1 MIGSEFDGGGDA
13 KPGALPS
20 FKLAHSDDPA
30 KAAILFVLILD
41 ARAAKAAVD
50 DANSIC
56 LRFLCTKQSASDSVK
71 TLSSK
76 FSSRSSVLLSPS
88 KTRGK
93 KGALRFVLRLI
104 IGWFRR
110 ENEGVF
116 VVVRAASCIILIF
129 RGKVKR
135 VFFCGKTS
143 IYFFSLSLLDLI
155 KRTSRFRARA
165 FEGDDVSQSAASI
178 S

>member
-1 MIGSEFDGGGDA
+1 MIGSAFDGGGDA

-30 KAAILFVLILD
+30 KAAKLFV
-41 ARAAKAAVD
+41 AEKAAAVD

-71 TLSSK
+71 TLFPSSSK
-76 FSSRSSVLLSPS
+76 FSSVFTSFTPS

-116 VVVRAASCIILIF
+116 VLVRAAARCCILYPY
-129 RGKVKR
+129 
-135 VFFCGKTS
+135 
-143 IYFFSLSLLDLI
+143 YF
-155 KRTSRFRARA
+155 
-165 FEGDDVSQSAASI
+165 
-178 S
+178 

>member
-1 MIGSEFDGGGDA
+1 
-13 KPGALPS
+13 L
-20 FKLAHSDDPA
+20 
-30 KAAILFVLILD
+30 VLD
-41 ARAAKAAVD
+41 TRAAKAAVE

-116 VVVRAASCIILIF
+116 VVVRAASCCIISLF
-129 RGKVKR
+129 LGEKSEGFSFVEKR
-135 VFFCGKTS
+135 QF
-143 IYFFSLSLLDLI
+143 FFSL
-155 KRTSRFRARA
+155 F
-165 FEGDDVSQSAASI
+165 SI
-178 S
+178 